1 MISIDTQAKHYA
13 GFVAMV
19 GRPNVGKSTLTNSL
33 IGEKIAIMSDRPQTT
48 RNKIMCILN
57 TDNAQ
62 IMFLDTPGIHKPHH
76 KLGEYMVRTA
86 ESTLQ
91 EVDVILFVVDAA
103 EKRGPGEEYI
113 LELLRKVRT
122 PVILVV
128 NKIDK
133 LQDKSRLF
141 KIMDEYSRLYQF
153 AAIVPVS
160 ALNDGEFPGLVSEIT
175 RLLPE
180 GPAYFPDDVL
190 TDQPER
196 VIAAEMIREK
206 VLRLTRDEIPHSV
219 AVEVEEFKER
229 EDESVYIRATIFVER
244 DSQKGIVIGAKGS
257 LLKKIGQQARTDI
270 ENLLYC
276 KVFLDLWVKVK
287 PDWRNQD
294 KALKQFGYNIR

>member
-1 MISIDTQAKHYA
+1 MISIDTQTKHYA
-13 GFVAMV
+13 GFAAMV

-103 EKRGPGEEYI
+103 EKRGPGEDYI

-122 PVILVV
+122 PIILVV

-133 LQDKSRLF
+133 LQDKSKLF

-175 RLLPE
+175 KLLPE

-257 LLKKIGQQARTDI
+257 LLKKIGQQARADI

-294 KALKQFGYNIR
+294 KALKQFGYNVR